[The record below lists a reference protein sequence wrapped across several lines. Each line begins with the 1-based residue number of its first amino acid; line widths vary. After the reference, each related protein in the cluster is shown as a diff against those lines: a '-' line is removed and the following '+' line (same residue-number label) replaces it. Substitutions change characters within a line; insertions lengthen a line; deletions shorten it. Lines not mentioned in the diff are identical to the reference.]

1 MAKKTKQSA
10 VKNGLKK
17 QAVETVETQ
26 SQVEEIAAVEEV
38 VSEDKYPGNATRAFR
53 G

>member
-10 VKNGLKK
+10 VKNGLKE

-26 SQVEEIAAVEEV
+26 SQVEEVAAEQV